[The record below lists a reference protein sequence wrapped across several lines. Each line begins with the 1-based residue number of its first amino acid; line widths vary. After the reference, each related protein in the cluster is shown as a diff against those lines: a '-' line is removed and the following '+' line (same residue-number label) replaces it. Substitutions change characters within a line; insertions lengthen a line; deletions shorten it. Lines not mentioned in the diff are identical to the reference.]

1 MISFYQA
8 SFTTRTFCPLLGMQN
23 RGFKRSQWKQSLQK
37 SLRLWN
43 KMDTFFHVLTQS
55 FQAFS
60 SEVLSLGLFFVCVIA
75 ILILL
80 RLFQAPG
87 LFVYNALITIVAN
100 IQVLKMAPF
109 SFSPEPVALGTVT
122 FATAFLVSD
131 ILTEHY
137 GKSVAQQGVWLSF
150 SAQILMVA
158 LMLITLGHAP
168 MAGDTNH
175 HAMEVLF
182 LPSPRLLI
190 ASLTAFALSQLFDI
204 MLFKKISQAT
214 QGKMLWLRVNV
225 STILSALL
233 DNIIFST
240 IAWVLLAPT
249 PVSWHSLVYTYIL
262 GTYFAR
268 VLVSVMSTPVIY
280 LSYLC
285 IKKKP

>member
-1 MISFYQA
+1 MDSWFY
-8 SFTTRTFCPLLGMQN
+8 LLTHM
-23 RGFKRSQWKQSLQK
+23 LH
-37 SLRLWN
+37 
-43 KMDTFFHVLTQS
+43 DY
-55 FQAFS
+55 S
-60 SEVLSLGLFFVCVIA
+60 SETLSLGLFFICTMA
-75 ILILL
+75 ILLL
-80 RLFQAPG
+80 FRLFQAPG
-87 LFVYNALITIVAN
+87 LFVYNALITVIAN
-100 IQVLKMAPF
+100 VQVLKLAHF
-109 SFSPEPVALGTVT
+109 GYSPEPVALGTVT

-137 GKSVAQQGVWLSF
+137 GKTTAQQGVWLSF
-150 SAQILMVA
+150 SAQILMA
-158 LMLITLGHAP
+158 SLMLITLGHKP
-168 MAGDTNH
+168 VDGDVCH
-175 HAMEVLF
+175 QAMEVLF

-204 MLFKKISQAT
+204 MVFKRLSQVT
-214 QGKMLWLRVNV
+214 HGKMLWLRTNV

-249 PVSWHSLVYTYIL
+249 PVSWKSLIYTYIL

-285 IKKKP
+285 IKK